1 MATKEQQ
8 INANRLSSLTYMIAA
23 CLGYSIDELFN
34 YLDKSDLKLVRRDKM
49 IFNQAREQIKRLKGN
64 LTTLEELAFE
74 IIRKDQ
80 DAIAAY
86 EDATQIYWVAFKTL
100 LDRGGTDDLCDL
112 RLKALVDIIGKY
124 KSLLHLPGLGNDY
137 QRAFLGVSR
146 QIKEDYFTK
155 EDFKNLLEVYEDKSE
170 EIEGKV

>member
-34 YLDKSDLKLVRRDKM
+34 YLDKSDLKLIRRDKM

-124 KSLLHLPGLGNDY
+124 KSLLHLPGLRNDY

-146 QIKEDYFTK
+146 QIKEGYFTK